1 MYEEYRVKYGLSCHL
16 VDVDHVL
23 ACQHL
28 QASGCVLAVV
38 AALVGL
44 IGLIS
49 LIGLI
54 GSVSPIGSWFP
65 ERSVAMSD
73 AQVRAAA
80 YGIVHVGLSK
90 TDGRN
95 EGMPECHLRGDG

>member
-16 VDVDHVL
+16 VDVDHIL

-28 QASGCVLAVV
+28 QA
-38 AALVGL
+38 AL
-44 IGLIS
+44 
-49 LIGLI
+49 LI
-54 GSVSPIGSWFP
+54 GSVSPIGSRFP
-65 ERSVAMSD
+65 EWSVAMSD
-73 AQVRAAA
+73 AQVCSAA
-80 YGIVHVGLSK
+80 YGLVHVGLSK